1 MYCSNCGEK
10 ILDGASFCSKCG
22 NQVGKKE
29 ASTTVNMVVKPEGS
43 GAATASMVLG
53 ILAIIAG
60 VITFMIA
67 AGMSTYTGFVNDNLY
82 GVYDSEVTF
91 MAIAIVFLPAVLSII
106 GFCLAL
112 ASRGKIKNGSNT
124 AGLVLNI
131 ITIILCV
138 AEYLMITG

>member
-1 MYCSNCGEK
+1 MLYIDPIYFEK
-10 ILDGASFCSKCG
+10 LSVAK
-22 NQVGKKE
+22 
-29 ASTTVNMVVKPEGS
+29 
-43 GAATASMVLG
+43 
-53 ILAIIAG
+53 
-60 VITFMIA
+60 
-67 AGMSTYTGFVNDNLY
+67 
-82 GVYDSEVTF
+82 DSEVTF